1 MTTKFVT
8 WRPIRNSEREA
19 VRKHG
24 AEWVVQS
31 HFIDIEKLLIVPKD
45 NNQAALRWIKP
56 EQVLEQ
62 RWELE
67 SII

>member
-1 MTTKFVT
+1 MSTKFVT
-8 WRPIRNSEREA
+8 WKPVKNSEREA

-24 AEWVVQS
+24 AEWIVRS
-31 HFIDIEKLLIVPKD
+31 HFIDTDHLMIVPKG
-45 NNQAALRWIKP
+45 NPQADLRWIKP

-67 SII
+67 PL